1 MATIIA
7 RPLPVRRGC
16 VASLLLLAPILAGC
30 EAMDRMDF
38 FDQFFEPA
46 SRPGPVVAMQ
56 PIVSSGDYGPATDR
70 VAQPTLVRAME
81 PIANP
86 ADYHPTAENRAPLP
100 ASHRTSDPR
109 PNPVPPSEADAES
122 RTRLLV
128 RQNFWVTRFWM
139 ELTPAQQ
146 SRVQRQL
153 HRSNLL
159 LTGGG
164 TDAAAEWDRM
174 GLADRVGLVFG
185 KTPSGPRPEP
195 MKSREDLAVSDRS

>member
-1 MATIIA
+1 MATSIA
-7 RPLPVRRGC
+7 RSQPVRRGR

-30 EAMDRMDF
+30 EAMDRMVF

-46 SRPGPVVAMQ
+46 PRPGPVVAMQ
-56 PIVSSGDYGPATDR
+56 PIVSPTDYEPATDP
-70 VAQPTLVRAME
+70 APPQPTLVRAME
-81 PIANP
+81 PVANP
-86 ADYHPTAENRAPLP
+86 ADYATTGDRVPLP
-100 ASHRTSDPR
+100 ASVRTPEPR
-109 PNPVPPSEADAES
+109 PPRTEADAES

-128 RQNFWVTRFWM
+128 RQNPWVTRFWM

-146 SRVQRQL
+146 SRIQRQL

-164 TDAAAEWDRM
+164 TDAEAEWDRM

-185 KTPSGPRPEP
+185 KTPPGERPEP
-195 MKSREDLAVSDRS
+195 VKGGQDLAVSDSS